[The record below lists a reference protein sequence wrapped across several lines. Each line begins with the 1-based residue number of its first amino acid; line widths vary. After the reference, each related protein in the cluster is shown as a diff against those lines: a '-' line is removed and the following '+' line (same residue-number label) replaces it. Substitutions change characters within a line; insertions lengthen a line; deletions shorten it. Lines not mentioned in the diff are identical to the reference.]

1 MRVPCCHLLF
11 VHTFNFDF
19 DFFFF
24 FVVAAGGGGGNLFY
38 IYKEEEE
45 RKKERKKEQMKEKKK
60 IMMMM
65 IMVMMMMMMDFFYMN
80 TCRVPH
86 LEINP
91 ERFTVATIALFS
103 ASKQTQCAL
112 VVCDSE

>member
-1 MRVPCCHLLF
+1 MR
-11 VHTFNFDF
+11 
-19 DFFFF
+19 
-24 FVVAAGGGGGNLFY
+24 
-38 IYKEEEE
+38 
-45 RKKERKKEQMKEKKK
+45 EKKK
-60 IMMMM
+60 MMMMM
-65 IMVMMMMMMDFFYMN
+65 IMVMMMMDFLYMN

-112 VVCDSE
+112 VVCDSD